1 MKKKNRNLIRK
12 FHMKKII
19 LFVAVCVIIVGGL
32 TGCSVRKYKSHWN
45 AVAFVHSNTSQKA
58 NMSFSSF
65 EGTIVYELNCKG
77 ENEVLHYSS
86 TLESGSADVFYDN
99 SGEKVLMFSVKNGS
113 DANGFVRDLQKGKI
127 YIIVEATE
135 KCTEGQ
141 FKFEIINEVGN

>member
-1 MKKKNRNLIRK
+1 MKK
-12 FHMKKII
+12 FV
-19 LFVAVCVIIVGGL
+19 LFVAVCIMIAGNL
-32 TGCSVRKYKSHWN
+32 TGCSVNKYTSHWN

-65 EGTIVYELNCKG
+65 EGTIVYKLNCKG
-77 ENEVLHYSS
+77 EGETLHYSS

-99 SGEKVLMFSVKNGS
+99 AGEKVLMFSVKGGS
-113 DANGFVRDLQKGKI
+113 DADGLVSDLQKGKI
-127 YIIVEATE
+127 YIIVETTE

>member
-1 MKKKNRNLIRK
+1 
-12 FHMKKII
+12 MKKIV
-19 LFVAVCVIIVGGL
+19 LFVAVCIMIAGSL
-32 TGCSVRKYKSHWN
+32 TGCSVSEYTSHWN

-65 EGTIVYELNCKG
+65 EGTIVYKLNCKG
-77 ENEVLHYSS
+77 EGEILHYSS

-99 SGEKVLMFSVKNGS
+99 AGEKVLMFSVKGGS
-113 DANGFVRDLQKGKI
+113 DADGLVSDLQKGKI
-127 YIIVEATE
+127 YIIVETTE

>member
-1 MKKKNRNLIRK
+1 
-12 FHMKKII
+12 MKKIV
-19 LFVAVCVIIVGGL
+19 LFVAACVIIVGGL

-77 ENEVLHYSS
+77 GNEALHYSS
-86 TLESGSADVFYDN
+86 ALESGSAEVFYDN
-99 SGEKVLMFSVKNGS
+99 DGEKTLMFSVKGGS
-113 DANGFVRDLQKGKI
+113 DADGFVKDLQKGKI

-141 FKFEIINEVGN
+141 FKFEIMNEVGN

>member
-1 MKKKNRNLIRK
+1 MKKINRNFIRK
-12 FHMKKII
+12 IYIKKII
-19 LFVAVCVIIVGGL
+19 LFVAVCVIIIGGF

-58 NMSFSSF
+58 DMSFSSF

-99 SGEKVLMFSVKNGS
+99 SGEKVLMFSVKDGS
-113 DANGFVRDLQKGKI
+113 DANGFVRDLQEGKI

>member
-1 MKKKNRNLIRK
+1 
-12 FHMKKII
+12 MKKIV
-19 LFVAVCVIIVGGL
+19 LFVAVCIIIVGDL

-99 SGEKVLMFSVKNGS
+99 DGEKVLMFSVKNGS
-113 DANGFVRDLQKGKI
+113 DADGFVRVLQKGEL
-127 YIIVEATE
+127 YIIVETTE

-141 FKFEIINEVGN
+141 FKFKIINEVGN